1 LAKNAYVLDEE
12 GGSAAVSAADGLLVP
27 GDSGDRTS
35 DLFCVRVRVNTI
47 SAIPR

>member
-27 GDSGDRTS
+27 GDSGDRTC